1 VTALGSSLG
10 PSYKSLSPAAQKKR
24 LIKEHLYLRW
34 RVQPSDVLP
43 LREPVP
49 IPASVYS
56 GRNYHIATP
65 TDISHTLFERLLVLG
80 KKNIPELL
88 SDDPDADEFPEGRIV
103 ERTHRRHERNTKLV
117 KAAKAAFLK
126 KHKRYFCQV
135 CEFDF
140 GKRYGRIESDYIEA
154 TIRSPSAR

>member
-1 VTALGSSLG
+1 VGGGRWHLAGFYLNAEYVADGAPSPSSVISKKVADLHALGSLLG

-65 TDISHTLFERLLVLG
+65 TDISHALFERLLVLG
-80 KKNIPELL
+80 KKNIPEL
-88 SDDPDADEFPEGRIV
+88 
-103 ERTHRRHERNTKLV
+103 
-117 KAAKAAFLK
+117 
-126 KHKRYFCQV
+126 
-135 CEFDF
+135 
-140 GKRYGRIESDYIEA
+140 
-154 TIRSPSAR
+154 